1 MYSSPPSPPGIGEQD
16 VEYFDLDVDKRKRE
30 QRMATKHKRPKPT
43 RGELRTVEVSLV
55 VKERDASRIQ
65 EQLVRL
71 VADCGCMPLGAEAR
85 ELTDQEWERVE

>member
-1 MYSSPPSPPGIGEQD
+1 MVPEQPEPGNVIVSGN
-16 VEYFDLDVDKRKRE
+16 
-30 QRMATKHKRPKPT
+30 HKRPKPT

-55 VKERDASRIQ
+55 VRARDASRIQ